1 MQSFYES
8 VNLDH
13 GQGGD
18 MSTKDPRR
26 NDKVIIAN
34 CSGYYGDRLT
44 AAKEMVQGGPIDILT
59 GDYLAELTMAILFG
73 EKMRKPETGYVP
85 TFLRQMEQVMGECLD
100 RGIRVVSNAGGL
112 NPQGLAKELKKI
124 ADTLGLHPKIACIEG
139 DDLMGRLADLQEK
152 GEAFIHL
159 DKGTSLKDAGAMPI
173 TANAYMGGWGVAEAL
188 AQGAD
193 IVVGGRLAD
202 ASVVMGPAAWWF
214 GWQQQDWNKLA
225 GAAVAGHIIECGAQA
240 TGGNY
245 SFIEEVPSFLNVGY
259 PIAEIFADGSFVITK
274 HPGTGGLVSVDTV
287 KAQLLY
293 EVRGPK
299 YLTPDVAARFDTIE
313 ISQEGPDRTKIT
325 GVKGEPPPATTKV
338 CINNAGNYRNS
349 MTLILTGLD
358 IEKKAKIFEDA
369 LFDSLGGRGKFAV
382 ENVQLI
388 RSDKE
393 DPQSNDEAFAYLRVS
408 VMDPDAKKVAKFS
421 AKIVELGLANI
432 PGFTATAPPTKGG
445 PAIVHWPTLVS
456 TRHIQ
461 QKVTLDE
468 KVVMVDSVLPDP
480 SAPVPDAKKITI
492 PPMPAGKMIRMPL
505 GRVFATRSGDKGGN
519 ANLGVWAKTPEAFA
533 FLKEFLT
540 TEKLK
545 ELLRDMSGFEME
557 RYEFPNLLA
566 VNFYIKGVLGEGVAA
581 SMRSDP
587 QAKTLGEYLRAK
599 VIEMPEAIAGKAKG

>member
-1 MQSFYES
+1 M
-8 VNLDH
+8 N
-13 GQGGD
+13 
-18 MSTKDPRR
+18 TKDPRR
-26 NDKVIIAN
+26 SDKVIIAN
-34 CSGYYGDRLT
+34 CSGYFGDRLS

-73 EKMRKPETGYVP
+73 QKMRKPETGYVP
-85 TFLRQMEQVMGECLD
+85 TFLKQMEQVMGECLD

-112 NPQGLAKELKKI
+112 NPQGMAKELKKI

-152 GEAFIHL
+152 GEAFVHL
-159 DKGTSLKDAGAMPI
+159 DKGISLKEAGAMPI
-173 TANAYMGGWGVAEAL
+173 SANAYMGGWGVVEAL
-188 AQGAD
+188 DQGAD

-202 ASVVMGPAAWWF
+202 ASIVMGPAAWWF
-214 GWQQQDWNKLA
+214 GWQRHDWDKLA

-259 PIAEIFADGSFVITK
+259 PIAEIFADGSAVITK
-274 HPGTGGLVSVDTV
+274 HPGTGGLVSIDTV

-313 ISQEGPDRTKIT
+313 LFQEGTDRTKIT
-325 GVKGEPPPATTKV
+325 GVKGEPPPETTKV
-338 CINNAGNYRNS
+338 CINLAGNYRNS
-349 MTLILTGLD
+349 MTIVLTGLD

-369 LFDSLGGRGKFAV
+369 LFDNLGGRGQFAV

-408 VMDPDAKKVAKFS
+408 VMDPDAKKVGQFS

-456 TRHIQ
+456 TKHIQ
-461 QKVTLDE
+461 QKVMLEDKE
-468 KVVMVDSVLPDP
+468 SIVDSVFPDS
-480 SAPVPDAKKITI
+480 SAPVPETKEITI
-492 PPMPAGKMIRMPL
+492 PPMPTGKMVKIPL

-533 FLKEFLT
+533 FLREFLT
-540 TEKLK
+540 PEKLK
-545 ELLRDMSGFEME
+545 ELLRDMSEFEME

-581 SMRSDP
+581 SLRSDP

-599 VIEMPEAIAGKAKG
+599 VIEMPEELVPRGTD

>member
-1 MQSFYES
+1 
-8 VNLDH
+8 
-13 GQGGD
+13 

-34 CSGYYGDRLT
+34 CSGYFGDRLA

-59 GDYLAELTMAILFG
+59 GDYLAELTMALLFG
-73 EKMRKPETGYVP
+73 MKMKKPETGYVP
-85 TFLRQMEQVMGECLD
+85 TFLKQMEQVMGECLD

-112 NPQGLAKELKKI
+112 NPQGLASELKKI

-159 DKGTSLKDAGAMPI
+159 DKGISLKEAGAMPI
-173 TANAYMGGWGVAEAL
+173 SANAYLGGWGVAEAL

-214 GWQQQDWNKLA
+214 GWQRQDWDKLA

-349 MTLILTGLD
+349 MTIVLTGLD

-393 DPQSNDEAFAYLRVS
+393 DPQTNDEAFAYLRVS
-408 VMDPDAKKVAKFS
+408 VMDPDAKKVGKFS

-445 PAIVHWPTLVS
+445 PAIIHWPTLIS
-456 TRHIQ
+456 TQHIQ
-461 QKVTLDE
+461 QKVTLEE

-480 SAPVPDAKKITI
+480 SAPVPAAKEITI
-492 PPMPAGKMIRMPL
+492 PPLPAGKMIRMPL

-533 FLKEFLT
+533 FLRVFLT

-557 RYEFPNLLA
+557 RYEFSNLLA

-599 VIEMPEAIAGKAKG
+599 VIEMPEAIIIRTKG